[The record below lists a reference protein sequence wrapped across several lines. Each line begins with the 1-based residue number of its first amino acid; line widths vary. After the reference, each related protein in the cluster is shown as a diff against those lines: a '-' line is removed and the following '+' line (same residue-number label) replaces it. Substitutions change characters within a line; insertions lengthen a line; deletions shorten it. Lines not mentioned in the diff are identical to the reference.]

1 MDRYLYRGVNL
12 SLYEA
17 TNGKLVPKA
26 SGQPFRQATYFGG
39 DTYFGDGTVYG
50 ESERNAVILH
60 QRDSNK
66 HQTSG
71 ISTTPVY
78 ENAKRYATH
87 DGKYSSGY
95 IYKID
100 TELLASNGV
109 IYYVVEEHATM
120 PAIPGDKEV
129 ILVARDFGTLP
140 VEIVVEV
147 VTV

>member
-26 SGQPFRQATYFGG
+26 IGLPFKQETYFGG
-39 DTYFGDGTVYG
+39 DIYFGDGTVYG
-50 ESERNAVILH
+50 ESERNAVIQH

-100 TELLASNGV
+100 IELLGSNGV
-109 IYYVVEEHATM
+109 SYYVVEEHATM
-120 PAIPGDKEV
+120 PSIPEDKEV
-129 ILVARDFGTLP
+129 ILVARDFGILP
-140 VEIVVEV
+140 IEIVVEV
-147 VTV
+147 IAV